1 MGNTSITNKFMFPNK
16 RVQFIPVITQTVA
29 LCSQQSL
36 RFYSSHLH
44 NKHMTFIDQIH
55 LKQATRPKEEK
66 KKKTLIHDDSLRY
79 HLETALLYPTLA
91 SFLRKHK
98 SVISS
103 CSVKII
109 VIFLWKNK
117 KGT

>member
-66 KKKTLIHDDSLRY
+66 KKKNP
-79 HLETALLYPTLA
+79 YP
-91 SFLRKHK
+91 
-98 SVISS
+98 
-103 CSVKII
+103 
-109 VIFLWKNK
+109 
-117 KGT
+117 